1 MPDIADRDH
10 PDRLAAR
17 EWAVN
22 VIAEAE
28 AEDRHLGYHNAAR
41 VILALTDPPEPTLA
55 EEITDWAKV
64 ADNEVER
71 TALLDTAGRAG
82 RLETEHAERALR
94 IDELDQECDRQSLE
108 ILDLTS
114 ERDTALGEVERLKA
128 ENKEKDRK
136 ASENVTKLLKER
148 TALSGLVAAYREQ
161 LELAGI
167 RLGSPRPK
175 KSATLSTVADDG
187 TVTHYAEGGWLDRK
201 AHETLEDMN
210 RLDPADVPPGEAWE
224 VVATDP
230 AKKIGGGITKHNAV
244 AFRMTDRWVVSRN
257 GYQTPLVVPDD
268 CVHLVRRMVPSPRTI
283 ANAAALDALPVG
295 AIIRDADGDAQKKL
309 ADDTWGY
316 EDVATTRQLEAALL
330 IDPITSDD
338 LINGYTKPCEVLW
351 LPEEKA

>member
-22 VIAEAE
+22 VIAESE

-82 RLETEHAERALR
+82 RLETEHAEQALR

-114 ERDTALGEVERLKA
+114 ERDTALEEVERLKA

-136 ASENVTKLLKER
+136 ASENTDILIDKNRRLTAEAERLTAERVEDWQPGLTAGFGDGSGKEHGVTYR
-148 TALSGLVAAYREQ
+148 AY
-161 LELAGI
+161 LTV
-167 RLGSPRPK
+167 PN
-175 KSATLSTVADDG
+175 STP
-187 TVTHYAEGGWLDRK
+187 
-201 AHETLEDMN
+201 
-210 RLDPADVPPGEAWE
+210 DPADVPPGEAWE